1 MSEDKK
7 ALQDWFDRHVI
18 VDGMDKKTNKKIKDK
33 LKEKLVEDLEKEVGK

>member
-33 LKEKLVEDLEKEVGK
+33 LKEKLVEDLEKDGRK